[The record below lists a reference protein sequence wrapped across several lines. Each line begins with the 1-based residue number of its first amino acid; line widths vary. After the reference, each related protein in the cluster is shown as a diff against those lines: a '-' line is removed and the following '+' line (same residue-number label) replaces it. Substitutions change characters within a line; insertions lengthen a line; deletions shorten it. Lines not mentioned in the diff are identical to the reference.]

1 MGLCYFYLGQKTIVE
16 PSEPHWGPE
25 NNQWLS
31 GIQLRGKLRNPYV
44 FHIPISMWLA
54 DKTFILFNCLTV
66 QPGNGQILMFLRRND
81 QKTYIMCKMVT
92 RHADA
97 ISINFLLQLCRETT
111 FFLMRLI
118 HGVNWVNQVT
128 PPDCVVGCCRFI
140 RFIFQWFLM
149 SWFTLHSD
157 PR

>member
-1 MGLCYFYLGQKTIVE
+1 MLLL
-16 PSEPHWGPE
+16 SGPE
-25 NNQWLS
+25 DHSWTFWTALGSRKIQWLS

-97 ISINFLLQLCRETT
+97 ISYCSFVEKLRF

-140 RFIFQWFLM
+140 RFILEWFLM